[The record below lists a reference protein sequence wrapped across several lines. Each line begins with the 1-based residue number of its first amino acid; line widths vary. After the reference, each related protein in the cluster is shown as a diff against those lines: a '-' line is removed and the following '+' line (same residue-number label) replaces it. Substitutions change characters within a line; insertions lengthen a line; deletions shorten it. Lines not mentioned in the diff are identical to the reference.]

1 MTQHKPV
8 ATLVN
13 DPKTNEQTA
22 YVGELVDARPDRK
35 KPVPHIDIL
44 RADIDVQI
52 PIDAMDMNSIQSANA
67 VLDEIKAVVTKH
79 KAKAIV
85 LARLARV
92 RGDVFP

>member
-1 MTQHKPV
+1 MDKPA
-8 ATLVN
+8 ATIFTN
-13 DPKTNEQTA
+13 PKTGAQEVA
-22 YVGELVDARPDRK
+22 AGELEYLKPDRK
-35 KPVPHIDIL
+35 KPVAHIDVL
-44 RADIDVQI
+44 RANIDVQI

-79 KAKAIV
+79 KASAVV